1 MGVDLVRGDRR
12 PHLIDKIGLPKLPCT
27 DVHRKQQSIGVR
39 VILPGLK
46 LDTRLLEDPT
56 ADWDHQSGFFGELN
70 KAARP
75 DQPTFRVIP
84 SDQRL
89 RSECRSRLINLQLEI
104 EFKLRFLDR
113 FSQIA
118 LKLSSFSDRLLHA
131 VIKKTQPIA
140 TLVLGLI
147 HRDVGLFEQFIKFG
161 LIFAKQ
167 GDADAARTVMRVG
180 LELKGFVQ
188 TRQNF
193 FPHRF
198 GSGAGLERMRTQIC
212 QDDQKLV
219 PTQARHDVA
228 FAHTLEQTLG
238 DLLQQQITNTV
249 TTGVI

>member
-1 MGVDLVRGDRR
+1 M
-12 PHLIDKIGLPKLPCT
+12 
-27 DVHRKQQSIGVR
+27 
-39 VILPGLK
+39 PGFK
-46 LDTRLLEDPT
+46 SDTRLLEHPT
-56 ADWDHQSGFFGELN
+56 ADWDHQPGFFGQLN

-75 DQPTFRVIP
+75 DQPTFGVIP
-84 SDQRL
+84 ADQRL
-89 RSECRSRLINLQLEI
+89 RSECCTRLINLQLKI

-118 LKLSSFSDRLLHA
+118 LELSPLSNRLLHA
-131 VIKKTQPIA
+131 VIKKAQPIA

-147 HRDVGLFEQFIKFG
+147 HRDIGLFEKFVKFG

-167 GDADAARTVMRVG
+167 GNADAARTVMRVG
-180 LELKGFVQ
+180 LELEGFVQ
-188 TRQNF
+188 TREDF

-198 GSGAGLERMRTQIC
+198 GSGASLERMRTQIC

-238 DLLQQQITNTV
+238 DLLQQQITHTV